1 MLTYNV
7 LINHKV
13 HTYSYNMYRYVII
26 FSVNIFLGIVEFILI
41 FKDFE
46 QKTPPGIFSP
56 SMRSSSL

>member
-1 MLTYNV
+1 MLLLTYNV

-13 HTYSYNMYRYVII
+13 HTYSYLNMYRYVII

-46 QKTPPGIFSP
+46 QKIPLEFLAPP
-56 SMRSSSL
+56 